1 MQTSLGEPKEAV
13 TIICE
18 RCKNIFITKKGIRL
32 HMQAMHGEAIEDK
45 NKAQKYI
52 CKECGKTLTF
62 KCDQCRKIFEIRMGI
77 RLHMKSMHGEL
88 KEGKNDAQDFLC
100 ENCGELFMDKKIIK
114 EHGII
119 VD

>member
-1 MQTSLGEPKEAV
+1 
-13 TIICE
+13 
-18 RCKNIFITKKGIRL
+18 
-32 HMQAMHGEAIEDK
+32 MHKIQWDK
-45 NKAQKYI
+45 SNA
-52 CKECGKTLTF
+52 
-62 KCDQCRKIFEIRMGI
+62 
-77 RLHMKSMHGEL
+77 MHGEL